1 MRTSWTDM
9 HQARQSVK
17 PPQQPLTRRLIVT
30 IDGPAGSGKS
40 TVARKLASH
49 LGYLYLDTGALYRAV
64 AWKAKTAGVAPTNT
78 AAVVALLPSI
88 KISMEQ
94 TSNGMKVSVNNQ
106 DITDYIRTPEISFFA
121 AHVSAIPDV
130 RKWLLPQQRDVGAK
144 GGIVAEGRDL
154 GTVVFPQADVK
165 FFLEAD
171 VNTRVKRRQHELAA
185 AGQASKQVADTKRH
199 IEDRDER
206 DRSREVA
213 PLVPAKDALVI
224 DTSTLTVDQVI
235 DRMMSTI
242 SAKL

>member
-1 MRTSWTDM
+1 MIEDYRIRTPRIDKPVL
-9 HQARQSVK
+9 HQSARQ
-17 PPQQPLTRRLIVT
+17 LIVT

-64 AWKAKTAGVAPTNT
+64 AWKAKTVGVAPTN
-78 AAVVALLPSI
+78 AAAIVALLPSI

-94 TSNGMKVSVNNQ
+94 ASNGMRVSVNHQ
-106 DITDYIRTPEISFFA
+106 DITEHIRTPEISFFA
-121 AHVSAIPDV
+121 AHISAIPGV
-130 RKWLLPQQRDVGAK
+130 RAWLLPQQRDVGAK

-165 FFLEAD
+165 FFLDAD
-171 VNTRVKRRQHELAA
+171 VNTRVKRRQHDLTA
-185 AGQASKQVADTKRH
+185 AGQAAKQVASTKRH

-213 PLVPAKDALVI
+213 PLVPARDAQII

-242 SAKL
+242 SLKL